1 MYGSIRRIPGEMDK
15 NCCIVFSFKARSLQA
30 GRDGLVGYDAALTQ
44 LRSGVRFPLFVFC
57 FWTSCISLA
66 FAVYNHELGEAII
79 MRNEAELP
87 ITYTRV
93 LYVIYSSLVVL
104 YCTWCTPSMHTC
116 S

>member
-1 MYGSIRRIPGEMDK
+1 MAGSRGTEEMGNLCSYHILRRTLLS
-15 NCCIVFSFKARSLQA
+15 VR
-30 GRDGLVGYDAALTQ
+30 RDGLVGYDAALTQ

>member
-1 MYGSIRRIPGEMDK
+1 MAGSRGTEEMGNFCSYYILRRTLLS
-15 NCCIVFSFKARSLQA
+15 VR
-30 GRDGLVGYDAALTQ
+30 RDGLVGYDAALTQ

-87 ITYTRV
+87 ITYTT
-93 LYVIYSSLVVL
+93 S
-104 YCTWCTPSMHTC
+104 
-116 S
+116 